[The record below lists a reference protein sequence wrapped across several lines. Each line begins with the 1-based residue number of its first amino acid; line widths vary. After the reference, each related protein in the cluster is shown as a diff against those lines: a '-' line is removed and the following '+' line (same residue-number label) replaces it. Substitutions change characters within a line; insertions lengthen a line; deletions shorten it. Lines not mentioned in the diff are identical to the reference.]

1 MEFYS
6 KNKSEKIVYLVG
18 FIIRMI
24 EGLNVNEMRPL
35 QYVLQKY
42 SA

>member
-1 MEFYS
+1 
-6 KNKSEKIVYLVG
+6 VYLVG

-24 EGLNVNEMRPL
+24 EDLNVNEMMPL
-35 QYVLQKY
+35 QYVLQKD